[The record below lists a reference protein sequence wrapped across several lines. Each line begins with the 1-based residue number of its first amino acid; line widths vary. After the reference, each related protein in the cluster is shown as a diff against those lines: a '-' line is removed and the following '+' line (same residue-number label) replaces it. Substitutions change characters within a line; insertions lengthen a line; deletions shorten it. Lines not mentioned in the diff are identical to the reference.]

1 MTEDAND
8 IAREHGIEGLR
19 AALDNAVV
27 VGPAKPGESEAIFE
41 YFFDDDEPIPP
52 REWLLGNV
60 FCKTF
65 LSSLLA
71 GGGTGKTALRVAQ
84 LLALA
89 SGKEITGEHVFRR
102 CKALLILLEDDR
114 NELKRRIRAAR
125 LHYNINADEIRGW
138 LHLVTVSARDGKL
151 MLLDE
156 KGRPVPGELAATLR
170 ATVKRLEID
179 VACLDPFVKAHGLD
193 ENSNNAIDAV
203 MQVLS
208 DIATDCNAAIDLP
221 HHINKVGAEA
231 GNADRGRGASAMKDA
246 GRLVYTL
253 TKMTTEEAKAFSIEE
268 AERWQFIRV
277 DSAKVNLSPAGS
289 AQWFKLVGV
298 DLGNHTV
305 AYPSGDNVQTVE
317 PWTPPATWEG
327 LSTSLLN
334 RILDEI
340 SAGVLDKNGEPTR
353 ERYSGSPSAKKRGAF
368 LVVLKNAPEKSE
380 AQAREV
386 IKTWVKNGLLV
397 SKDYE
402 DPVQRKD
409 LTGLYVD
416 DSKRP
421 GREC

>member
-1 MTEDAND
+1 
-8 IAREHGIEGLR
+8 
-19 AALDNAVV
+19 
-27 VGPAKPGESEAIFE
+27 
-41 YFFDDDEPIPP
+41 
-52 REWLLGNV
+52 
-60 FCKTF
+60 
-65 LSSLLA
+65 
-71 GGGTGKTALRVAQ
+71 
-84 LLALA
+84 
-89 SGKEITGEHVFRR
+89 
-102 CKALLILLEDDR
+102 
-114 NELKRRIRAAR
+114 
-125 LHYNINADEIRGW
+125 
-138 LHLVTVSARDGKL
+138 
-151 MLLDE
+151 
-156 KGRPVPGELAATLR
+156 
-170 ATVKRLEID
+170 
-179 VACLDPFVKAHGLD
+179 
-193 ENSNNAIDAV
+193 
-203 MQVLS
+203 
-208 DIATDCNAAIDLP
+208 
-221 HHINKVGAEA
+221 
-231 GNADRGRGASAMKDA
+231 
-246 GRLVYTL
+246 
-253 TKMTTEEAKAFSIEE
+253 MTTEEAKVFSIEE